1 MRFTRIAVI
10 IALLLILLI
19 VVISYLYWNH
29 PDKRVDLSNYFTVLA
44 GFSIIV
50 LVVTFVLNSHLRDQE
65 ANDKTRE
72 AHASLRRRLYDK
84 AIAPFID
91 HYPHLNR
98 LYSQI
103 YPEQVTTTSSTDPEK
118 AQLLEQAMVSELLR
132 IMEEVVQLNRTGAW
146 EGDWASWYELFSA
159 WLGSEIV
166 RDYWDSNRRFYDS
179 GLARFI
185 DSAIRSNK

>member
-103 YPEQVTTTSSTDPEK
+103 YPEQVTTTSFDRSREGSVTRAGDCIGTPSNYGGSSP
-118 AQLLEQAMVSELLR
+118 AQS
-132 IMEEVVQLNRTGAW
+132 
-146 EGDWASWYELFSA
+146 DWG
-159 WLGSEIV
+159 LGG
-166 RDYWDSNRRFYDS
+166 RL
-179 GLARFI
+179 G
-185 DSAIRSNK
+185 